1 MTLNMKNQLNTLLAV
16 AMMVPLFFS
25 CEDDPALTVLE
36 KVSFSAPPEV
46 SATQI
51 VITEENKVE
60 TLLQISWKEIRFPVE
75 GPVTYTLQLETAN
88 DTSGVNGWSG
98 AVSREVGEDLLA
110 TSFSGSELNDL
121 ALELGLEPGVEGTI
135 AMRVQGTMSRNIFS
149 PATAIRVVPID
160 VPEIIEYPSLYIAG
174 DYQGWN
180 IGTPSMISS
189 VNDDGIYEG
198 YIYIPGG
205 GTNEFKLYAQPD
217 WGPMSYGYE
226 SEGKIMEA
234 NFAGA
239 NFVAPSDGYYLFMV
253 NLNEMTYQLIKT
265 SWGLIGGAT
274 PGGWDA
280 DTPLNYDPG
289 TQTWNVTADMKA
301 DGSFKFRANNAW
313 VLDFGL
319 ADGKLSYANHPWKPY
334 VEQPHFAVPV
344 DGNYTITLDL
354 HIPGNYTYILRKN

>member
-1 MTLNMKNQLNTLLAV
+1 MKKHLNILAVLMTLLML
-16 AMMVPLFFS
+16 S
-25 CEDDPALTVLE
+25 GCEDDPTLTVLQ
-36 KVSFSAPPEV
+36 KVSFAAAPEV
-46 SATQI
+46 SASEI
-51 VITEENKVE
+51 VITDENKVE
-60 TLLQISWKEIRFPVE
+60 TLLQVSWKAIQFPVE
-75 GPVTYTLQLETAN
+75 GPVTYTLQFETAA

-98 AVSREVGEDLLA
+98 AISREIGEDLLA
-110 TSFSGSELNDL
+110 SSFSGAELNDI
-121 ALELGLEPGVEGTI
+121 ANQLGFEPGVEGGI
-135 AMRVQGTMSRNIFS
+135 AIRVQGTMSRNIFS
-149 PATAIRVVPID
+149 PATAVRVTPID
-160 VPEIIEYPSLYIAG
+160 VPEVVEYPSMYIAG

-180 IGTPSMISS
+180 IGAPSIISS

-198 YIYIPGG
+198 YIYIPAG

-265 SWGLIGGAT
+265 SWGIIGGAT

-280 DTPLNYDPG
+280 DTPLMYDPD
-289 TQTWNVTADMKA
+289 TQTWSVTADMKA

-319 ADGKLSYANHPWKPY
+319 GDGRPAYANHPWKAY
-334 VEQPHFAVPV
+334 VEQPHFTVPS

-354 HIPGNYTYILRKN
+354 HIPGNYAYSIKKN